1 MEGSPILRAFGV
13 LLCVLGLSWP
23 LKLLTS
29 RNESFSEGSAVVAQ
43 EEDGK
48 RKRESQWE
56 ITFSRPARFFELRQ
70 YGTVL
75 WRVEAPGG
83 REARKLEVDFP
94 AEGTD
99 FQFAAE
105 FEGGEVS
112 AVRFKIEVEGGEA
125 FERSLW
131 GGSKLE
137 GVVSV
142 P

>member
-1 MEGSPILRAFGV
+1 M

-29 RNESFSEGSAVVAQ
+29 PGDSHAEGGALVAQ
-43 EEDGK
+43 KGEVKKE
-48 RKRESQWE
+48 RQSEWE

-75 WRVEAPGG
+75 WRVESPAG

-112 AVRFKIEVEGGEA
+112 AVRFKIEVEGGEG

-131 GGSKLE
+131 GGTKLE
-137 GVVSV
+137 GVISV